1 MKLIRIIPPIFL
13 LMLASCAST
22 SSCPPLPVPRDW
34 TRAEQAQIAK
44 EHNALP
50 PDSIL
55 RAVLEEWV
63 SLRAALK

>member
-1 MKLIRIIPPIFL
+1 MKIFYIIPL
-13 LMLASCAST
+13 LLLASCAST